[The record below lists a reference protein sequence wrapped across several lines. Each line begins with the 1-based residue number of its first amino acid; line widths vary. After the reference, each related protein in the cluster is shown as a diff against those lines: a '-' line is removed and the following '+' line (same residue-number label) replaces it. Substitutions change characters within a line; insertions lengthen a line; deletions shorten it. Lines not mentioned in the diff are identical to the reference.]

1 MDERTIFRRTLRHR
15 PSRQEKILLSGVEIK
30 DLWMILLNPCGFND
44 HHCNVAPAQALV
56 LRLKSLKEGVR
67 PKTKQD
73 SQCESCLLCSLTPA
87 RMIRI
92 KRITSDEA

>member
-1 MDERTIFRRTLRHR
+1 
-15 PSRQEKILLSGVEIK
+15 
-30 DLWMILLNPCGFND
+30 MIPANPRGFNY
-44 HHCNVAPAQALV
+44 HHGNVAPAQALV

-87 RMIRI
+87 RLIRH
-92 KRITSDEA
+92 KQITSDEACANQLLRLTL

>member
-1 MDERTIFRRTLRHR
+1 
-15 PSRQEKILLSGVEIK
+15 
-30 DLWMILLNPCGFND
+30 MILLNPCGFNY

-73 SQCESCLLCSLTPA
+73 SQCESCFFWWFQILRPLFHFYALTLYYDDK
-87 RMIRI
+87 IRSI
-92 KRITSDEA
+92 LRNHPSMHLIQNY

>member
-1 MDERTIFRRTLRHR
+1 
-15 PSRQEKILLSGVEIK
+15 
-30 DLWMILLNPCGFND
+30 MILANPYGFID
-44 HHCNVAPAQALV
+44 HHGNVAPAQALV

-67 PKTKQD
+67 PKTKKD
-73 SQCESCLLCSLTPA
+73 SQCESFLLCSLTPA

>member
-1 MDERTIFRRTLRHR
+1 
-15 PSRQEKILLSGVEIK
+15 
-30 DLWMILLNPCGFND
+30 MILLNPCGFNY

-73 SQCESCLLCSLTPA
+73 SQCESILLCSLTPA
-87 RMIRI
+87 RLIRH
-92 KRITSDEA
+92 KQITSDVAYANQLLRITL

>member
-1 MDERTIFRRTLRHR
+1 
-15 PSRQEKILLSGVEIK
+15 
-30 DLWMILLNPCGFND
+30 MILLNPCGFNY
-44 HHCNVAPAQALV
+44 HHCNVASAQALV

-87 RMIRI
+87 
-92 KRITSDEA
+92 KG

>member
-1 MDERTIFRRTLRHR
+1 
-15 PSRQEKILLSGVEIK
+15 
-30 DLWMILLNPCGFND
+30 MIPANPRGIIY

-73 SQCESCLLCSLTPA
+73 SQCESCFF
-87 RMIRI
+87 
-92 KRITSDEA
+92 

>member
-1 MDERTIFRRTLRHR
+1 MI
-15 PSRQEKILLSGVEIK
+15 PANCSGFIY
-30 DLWMILLNPCGFND
+30 
-44 HHCNVAPAQALV
+44 HHCNVALAQALV

-87 RMIRI
+87 RLIRH
-92 KRITSDEA
+92 KQITSDEACANQLLHLTLQSTLSKD

>member
-1 MDERTIFRRTLRHR
+1 
-15 PSRQEKILLSGVEIK
+15 
-30 DLWMILLNPCGFND
+30 MIPANPYGFIY

-67 PKTKQD
+67 QKLKMD
-73 SQCESCLLCSLTPA
+73 SQCESILLCSLTPA